1 METIST
7 PVGAMIR
14 EWRRQRRLSQ
24 LDLASEAEI
33 SQRHLSFVESGR
45 SKPSRDMILKLSEHL
60 SVPLRERNR
69 LLVAGGFAPGFSE
82 RPLHDPSLT
91 AAREAV
97 ELVLTGH
104 MPHPAMAV
112 DRHWNLV
119 SANAAIQPFLG
130 AADPSLL
137 QPPVNVLRLS
147 LHPKGLAPLILN
159 LDEWRGHL
167 IERLRR
173 QADASADPTL
183 AALEKEL
190 AGYPGGGRPL
200 RRTNPAHAVALPLR
214 LRFGGRALSLISTVT
229 VFGTPLD
236 VTLSEIAIESFFP
249 ADGETAAILRAM
261 AAG

>member
-1 METIST
+1 M

-45 SKPSRDMILKLSEHL
+45 SKPSREMILKLSEQL
-60 SVPLRERNR
+60 ALPLRERNR
-69 LLVAGGFAPGFSE
+69 LLVAGGFAPGFPE
-82 RPLHDPSLT
+82 RPLSDPSLA
-91 AAREAV
+91 AARGAV
-97 ELVLTGH
+97 ELVLKGH
-104 MPHPAMAV
+104 MPHPAIAV

-119 SANAAIQPFLG
+119 SANAAIQPFLS

-159 LDEWRGHL
+159 LGEWRGHL

-173 QADASADPTL
+173 QADASADPAL
-183 AALEKEL
+183 VALEKEL
-190 AGYPGGGRPL
+190 AAYPGDGRPQ
-200 RRTNPAHAVALPLR
+200 RRTNPTHAVALPLR
-214 LRFGGRALSLISTVT
+214 LKFGGRELSLISTVT

-249 ADGETAAILRAM
+249 ADNETAEILRGM
-261 AAG
+261 ARG